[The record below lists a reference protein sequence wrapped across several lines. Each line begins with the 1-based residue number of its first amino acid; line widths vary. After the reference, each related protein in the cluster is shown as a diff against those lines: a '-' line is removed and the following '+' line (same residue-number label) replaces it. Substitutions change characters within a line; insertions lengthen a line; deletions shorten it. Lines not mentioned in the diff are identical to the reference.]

1 MSASEN
7 FYNLLFEL
15 SNEVRHRILLMLQK
29 KAMRIT
35 EITKKQDL
43 THPEMRRHLTRLR
56 KIGLIRRDV
65 EGYYHLTPYGETSI
79 LLLKELGFLAAN
91 SRYFEDHSLSGT
103 PIEFLKRIGDL
114 GDCTYLSNA
123 MDFLRCT
130 ENLFKQSKEHV
141 WILVDQFP
149 MNSLPT
155 IVATINRGVR
165 FRIIEPKERMLNPNF
180 DAMTSEETQALS
192 LTRRAPLVEQRM
204 LEGVNLL
211 LYLSDSSFVLAFPTV
226 DDQPDFKG
234 FTSTHDSALNW
245 CRELYKFYWDDAEQR
260 TAAIVAPVEPV
271 RAPKSSEPSERV
283 VVLGQERPEIDVQAV
298 QNAVDNY
305 GEVIL
310 KGTFNFGSSSVR
322 ISRSVV
328 IKGEGRVNDVPSTII
343 HKKGWSFP
351 FHQFTGIFEVNG
363 NDNDV
368 SIENLHF
375 TDFNCASVYPGV
387 HVGDERC
394 NSMKFLNNRVTIS
407 EGYGRGIT
415 GAAFGDFLHGV
426 LIERIGDGGVHVEGN
441 YIDLAH
447 GGLWRGAVSRGGLEE
462 DPEYRPDLFNHEYFV
477 GFGIAVNA
485 CTGRVEI
492 LNNVVRNA
500 SGRGIATSG
509 HDKPIDVII
518 RGNLVESDVY
528 GAYPMSSSESG
539 AGILVHT
546 GLDRIRQQPGFS
558 VNIEENTIKL
568 ERLNYSGVI
577 VLGPSNEGSGKLSG
591 VIRHNDIQL
600 GDGYEGIHIRKCDAF
615 QVTNNRISGKAY
627 YGIRLSGRKPSGK
640 LDLSTVNNNVED
652 NDMDSL
658 AIKKSD
664 KYSNNHADGRMFAYS
679 SDGSATAN
687 LWLNM
692 HARFNSVNLKQGQS
706 IIDEGENN
714 SIKYI

>member
-1 MSASEN
+1 MPASESL
-7 FYNLLFEL
+7 YNLLFEL
-15 SNEVRHRILLMLQK
+15 SNEARHRILLMLQEN
-29 KAMRIT
+29 AMRIT
-35 EITKKQDL
+35 EIAKKQDL
-43 THPEMRRHLTRLR
+43 AHPEMRRHLTRLR
-56 KIGLIRRDV
+56 QIGLIRRDV

-79 LLLKELGFLAAN
+79 LLLKELGFLAVN
-91 SRYFEDHSLSGT
+91 SKYFEDHSLSGI
-103 PIEFLKRIGDL
+103 PIELLKRIGDL

-130 ENLFKQSKEHV
+130 ENLFKESREHV

-155 IVATINRGVR
+155 ILATINRGVR
-165 FRIIEPKERMLNPNF
+165 FRIIEPKERVLNPNF

-204 LEGVNLL
+204 LEGISVL

-226 DDQPDFKG
+226 DGQPDFKG
-234 FTSTHDSALNW
+234 FASTHDSALNW
-245 CRELYKFYWDDAEQR
+245 CRELYEFYWDCAEQR
-260 TAAIVAPVEPV
+260 AAAIVAQVEHV
-271 RAPKSSEPSERV
+271 RSPKSLGPSDRI

-298 QNAVDNY
+298 QSAVDNY
-305 GEVIL
+305 GEVVL
-310 KGTFNFGSSSVR
+310 KGTFNFGISSIR

-328 IKGEGRVNDVPSTII
+328 IKGEGRVNDIPSTII
-343 HKKGWSFP
+343 YKKGWSFP
-351 FHQFTGIFEVNG
+351 FHQFTGIFEVNR
-363 NDNDV
+363 NNMDV

-375 TDFNCASVYPGV
+375 TDFNCASIFPGGQ
-387 HVGDERC
+387 VGTGRC
-394 NSMKFLNNRVTIS
+394 NSVKFLNNRVTIS
-407 EGYGRGIT
+407 EGYGRGIS
-415 GAAFGDFLHGV
+415 GAAFGDFLLGV
-426 LIERIGDGGVHVEGN
+426 LIEGIGDGGVHVEGN

-477 GFGIAVNA
+477 GFGIAVNG
-485 CTGRVEI
+485 CSGRVEI

-509 HDKPIDVII
+509 HDKSIDVVI

-528 GAYPMSSSESG
+528 GAYPMFSPESG
-539 AGILVHT
+539 AGIMVHT
-546 GLDRIRQQPGFS
+546 GLDRVRQQPGFS

-568 ERLNYSGVI
+568 ERLNHSGIV

-591 VIRHNDIQL
+591 AICHNDIQL
-600 GDGYEGIHIRKCDAF
+600 GDGYEGIHLRKCDDF
-615 QVTNNRISGKAY
+615 QVTDNRISGKAY

-640 LDLSTVNNNVED
+640 LDLSAVNNNIED

-664 KYSNNHADGRMFAYS
+664 KYSINHADGRMFAYS
-679 SDGSATAN
+679 SYGSATAN
-687 LWLNM
+687 LW
-692 HARFNSVNLKQGQS
+692 FNSYTKNNSANLKQGES

-714 SIKYI
+714 SVKYG